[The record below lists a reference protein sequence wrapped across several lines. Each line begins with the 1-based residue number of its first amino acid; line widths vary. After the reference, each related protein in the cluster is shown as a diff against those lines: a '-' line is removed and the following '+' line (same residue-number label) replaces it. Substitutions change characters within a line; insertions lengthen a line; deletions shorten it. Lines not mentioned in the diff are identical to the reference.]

1 MLSNT
6 SLLFFFFL
14 ATLLPPSF
22 AQAPQ
27 PAQTPQPA
35 KSEVTTLRA
44 GTQLV
49 VVDVVVTDKSQNPI
63 LNLKAS
69 AFALLEGGK
78 QQQIKSFEEHTAP
91 TAKPGLPPIP
101 AFPPGIFSNYTPVPT
116 GGAVNVLLVDTLN
129 TPVLDQIYLHDQF
142 HKYLKT
148 AKPGAPMAIFGLTTK
163 LLLLQSFTSDPEL
176 LKAAINNKNI
186 KNSPL
191 IDRVSGGNST
201 LLSDQA
207 VGFAAIIQGANASSD
222 APLGTPGGFQQRI
235 IQDIQQFE
243 SQQNSFQLQLR
254 AKYTLDAINQLAR
267 YLEGI
272 PGRKNLIWFSGSFP
286 LDILPDSTVDD
297 PFMAVAS
304 SEDEYRETTNLLTRA
319 QVAVYPIDVRGAMTS
334 PNMDVSQSTAIY
346 QDDVLQIGADKRFAS
361 DQIKFHLENGSENLT
376 MIRMAE
382 DSGGY
387 AFINNNDLVGA
398 VSKAVAAGSHYYTLT
413 YSPTDTNW
421 NGNFRKIQVKL
432 QQSGV
437 TLAYRRGYYANDPNV
452 PIVTHLTNKTRKDS
466 ATAAP
471 RTDPMRVAMM
481 HGAPNPTEITLKA
494 RVLPAGT
501 EPETEL
507 AKDNTL
513 NPSSDTKGPYRRYA
527 IDIAADPSSINI
539 QRAPDGNYH
548 ALLQFLTYVYDQN
561 DNLINVVSNPVRA
574 TYSPTVYRQIL
585 HTGIPYHEEISVPLK
600 GAYFLRIGLHD
611 LATNHIGA
619 VEVPVDSVK
628 KLSPIT
634 ASALTESATPH
645 PIQK

>member
-1 MLSNT
+1 MLSNS
-6 SLLFFFFL
+6 SLLFLLFL
-14 ATLLPPSF
+14 TTLLPQFS
-22 AQAPQ
+22 AQTPQ
-27 PAQTPQPA
+27 PAQTPPPA
-35 KSEVTTLRA
+35 QSEVTTLRA

-49 VVDVVVTDKSQNPI
+49 VVDVVVTDKSQNPVR
-63 LNLKAS
+63 NLKAS
-69 AFALLEGGK
+69 DFALLEGGK
-78 QQQIKSFEEHTAP
+78 PQQIKSFEEHT
-91 TAKPGLPPIP
+91 TQSAKPIPPMP
-101 AFPPGIFSNYTPVPT
+101 VFPPGIFSNYSPAPT

-142 HKYLKT
+142 HKYINT
-148 AKPGAPMAIFGLTTK
+148 SKPGAPMAIFGLTTR
-163 LLLLQSFTSDPEL
+163 LLLLQSFTSDLEL

-191 IDRVSGGNST
+191 IDRVSGGNTT

-207 VGFAAIIQGANASSD
+207 TGFAATIKEANGASN
-222 APLGTPGGFQQRI
+222 APLGTPSGFQQRI
-235 IQDIQQFE
+235 IEDLQQFE
-243 SQQNSFQLQLR
+243 SQQTSFQLQLR

-286 LDILPDSTVDD
+286 LNILPDGTVDD
-297 PFMAVAS
+297 PFMSVAS

-346 QDDVLQIGADKRFAS
+346 QDDVLKFGADKRFAS

-376 MIRMAE
+376 MTRMAE

-387 AFINNNDLVGA
+387 AFINNNDLVDA
-398 VSKAVAAGSHYYTLT
+398 VNKAVAAGSHYYTLT

-421 NGNFRKIQVKL
+421 NGEFRKIQVKL

-437 TLAYRRGYYANDPNV
+437 SLAYRRGYYANDPNA
-452 PIVTHLTNKTRKDS
+452 PIVAHLTNKTRKDS

-471 RTDPMRVAMM
+471 HTDPMRVAMM

-494 RVLPAGT
+494 RVLPTST

-513 NPSSDTKGPYRRYA
+513 NPSSDVKGPYRRYT

-548 ALLQFLTYVYDQN
+548 ALLQFLTYVYDQ
-561 DNLINVVSNPVRA
+561 DGNLINVESNPVRG

-585 HTGIPYHEEISVPLK
+585 STGIPYHEEISVPLK
-600 GAYFLRIGLHD
+600 GDYSLRIGVHD

-619 VEVPVDSVK
+619 LEVPVDTIKNLPPVATAASTEPPAPAK
-628 KLSPIT
+628 K
-634 ASALTESATPH
+634 
-645 PIQK
+645 

>member
-1 MLSNT
+1 MLSNS
-6 SLLFFFFL
+6 SLLFLLFL
-14 ATLLPPSF
+14 ATILPQSS
-22 AQAPQ
+22 AQAPH
-27 PAQTPQPA
+27 PAQTPPPA
-35 KSEVTTLRA
+35 QSEVTTLRA

-49 VVDVVVTDKSQNPI
+49 VVDVVVTDKSQNPVR
-63 LNLKAS
+63 NLKAS
-69 AFALLEGGK
+69 DFALLEGGK
-78 QQQIKSFEEHTAP
+78 PQQIKSFEEHTAQS
-91 TAKPGLPPIP
+91 AKPIPPMP
-101 AFPPGIFSNYTPVPT
+101 VFPPGIFSNYSPAPT

-142 HKYLKT
+142 HKYINT
-148 AKPGAPMAIFGLTTK
+148 SKPGAPMAIFGLTTR

-191 IDRVSGGNST
+191 IDRVSGGNTT
-201 LLSDQA
+201 LISDQA
-207 VGFAAIIQGANASSD
+207 TGFAATINEVTGASN

-235 IQDIQQFE
+235 IEDLQQFE
-243 SQQNSFQLQLR
+243 SQQTSFQLQLR

-286 LDILPDSTVDD
+286 LDILPDGTVDD
-297 PFMAVAS
+297 PFMSVAS

-346 QDDVLQIGADKRFAS
+346 QDDVLTYGADKRFAS

-387 AFINNNDLVGA
+387 AFINNNDLVGS
-398 VSKAVAAGSHYYTLT
+398 VNKAVAAGSHYYTLT
-413 YSPTDTNW
+413 YSPSDTNW

-437 TLAYRRGYYANDPNV
+437 TLAYRRGYYANDPNA
-452 PIVTHLTNKTRKDS
+452 PIVTHLANKTRKDS
-466 ATAAP
+466 AAAAP

-481 HGAPNPTEITLKA
+481 RGAPDPTEITLKA
-494 RVLPAGT
+494 RVLPAST
-501 EPETEL
+501 EPETQL

-513 NPSSDTKGPYRRYA
+513 NPSSDVKGPYRRYS

-548 ALLQFLTYVYDQN
+548 ALLQFLTYVYDQ
-561 DNLINVVSNPVRA
+561 DGNLINIESNPVRA
-574 TYSPTVYRQIL
+574 TYSPSVYRQIL

-600 GAYFLRIGLHD
+600 GNYSLRIGVHD

-619 VEVPVDSVK
+619 LEVPVDAIKNLPPVATAASTEPPTPAK
-628 KLSPIT
+628 K
-634 ASALTESATPH
+634 
-645 PIQK
+645 

>member
-1 MLSNT
+1 MLSKI
-6 SLLFFFFL
+6 SLLFL
-14 ATLLPPSF
+14 LSSLTLLAQSPV
-22 AQAPQ
+22 QAPQ
-27 PAQTPQPA
+27 TAQ
-35 KSEVTTLRA
+35 SGVTLRA

-63 LNLKAS
+63 RNLKAS
-69 AFALLEGGK
+69 DFALLESGHP
-78 QQQIKSFEEHTAP
+78 QQIKSFEEHTVQA
-91 TAKPGLPPIP
+91 TKPIP
-101 AFPPGIFSNYTPVPT
+101 SMPVFPPGIFTNYSPAPT
-116 GGAVNVLLVDTLN
+116 GGAVNILLLDTLN

-148 AKPGAPMAIFGLTTK
+148 SKPGAPMVIFGLTTK

-176 LKAAINNKNI
+176 LKAVINNKNI

-201 LLSDQA
+201 LVSDQMA
-207 VGFAAIIQGANASSD
+207 GFAGSTQ
-222 APLGTPGGFQQRI
+222 LPGGDASGAFNLQVVK
-235 IQDIQQFE
+235 DIQQFE
-243 SQQNSFQLQLR
+243 AQQTSYQLQLR

-267 YLEGI
+267 YLAGI

-286 LDILPDSTVDD
+286 LDILPDGTIND
-297 PFMAVAS
+297 PFMTVAS
-304 SEDEYRETTNLLTRA
+304 SEDEYRQTTNLLTRA
-319 QVAVYPIDVRGAMTS
+319 QVAVYPIDVRGAMTT
-334 PNMDVSQSTAIY
+334 PNMDVSQSTGIY
-346 QDDVLQIGADKRFAS
+346 VDDPKRFAA
-361 DQIKFHLENGSENLT
+361 DQLKYHQETASENLT

-387 AFINNNDLVGA
+387 AFINNNDLVDA
-398 VSKAVAAGSHYYTLT
+398 VNKAVAAGSHYYTLT
-413 YSPTDTNW
+413 YSPADTNW

-437 TLAYRRGYYANDPNV
+437 TLAYRRGYYANDPNA
-452 PIVTHLTNKTRKDS
+452 PDTPSRFANKNKKDS

-471 RTDPMRVAMM
+471 TTDPMRVAMM
-481 HGAPNPTEITLKA
+481 RGAPAPTEIAVKA
-494 RVLPAGT
+494 RVLPAST

-513 NPSSDTKGPYRRYA
+513 NPSSDVKGPYCRYA

-548 ALLQFLTYVYDQN
+548 AFLQFLTYVYDQ
-561 DNLINVVSNPVRA
+561 DGNLINIESNPVRA

-585 HTGIPYHEEISVPLK
+585 HTGVPYHEEISVPLK
-600 GAYFLRIGLHD
+600 GPYFLRIGLHD

-619 VEVPVDSVK
+619 LEVPVDAIKNLPPVATAASTEPPSPAK
-628 KLSPIT
+628 K
-634 ASALTESATPH
+634 
-645 PIQK
+645 

>member
-6 SLLFFFFL
+6 SLLFLLFL
-14 ATLLPPSF
+14 ATLLPQSS

-27 PAQTPQPA
+27 LAQTPQPA
-35 KSEVTTLRA
+35 QSQVTTLRA

-63 LNLKAS
+63 RNLKAS
-69 AFALLEGGK
+69 DFALLEGG
-78 QQQIKSFEEHTAP
+78 QPQQIKSFEEHTSQ
-91 TAKPGLPPIP
+91 PGKPIP
-101 AFPPGIFSNYTPVPT
+101 SMPTFPPGIFSNYTPVPT
-116 GGAVNVLLVDTLN
+116 GGAVNILLVDTLN
-129 TPVLDQIYLHDQF
+129 TPALDQIRLHDQF

-148 AKPGAPMAIFGLTTK
+148 STPGAPIAIFGLTTK

-176 LKAAINNKNI
+176 LKAAVDKMNI

-191 IDRVSGGNST
+191 IARVDGGNT
-201 LLSDQA
+201 TNLSDQLA
-207 VGFAAIIQGANASSD
+207 SLHGDTALGNDTAPPRANSPASVD
-222 APLGTPGGFQQRI
+222 AQFIG
-235 IQDIQQFE
+235 DMKQFE
-243 SQQNSFQLQLR
+243 AQQTSFQLQLR
-254 AKYTLDAINQLAR
+254 AKYTLDAINELSR
-267 YLEGI
+267 YLAGI

-286 LDILPDSTVDD
+286 LNILPDETIID
-297 PFMAVAS
+297 PSMVVAS

-334 PNMDVSQSTAIY
+334 PNMDVSQSEPYT
-346 QDDVLQIGADKRFAS
+346 DNPTRFAS
-361 DQIKFHLENGSENLT
+361 DQLKFHRETALENLT

-382 DSGGY
+382 DSGGH
-387 AFINNNDLVGA
+387 AFINNNDLVDA
-398 VSKAVAAGSHYYTLT
+398 VNKAVAAGSHYYTLT
-413 YSPTDTNW
+413 YSPSDTNW

-437 TLAYRRGYYANDPNV
+437 TLAYRRGYYANDPNGPSV
-452 PIVTHLTNKTRKDS
+452 ATHLTSKTRKDS

-471 RTDPMRVAMM
+471 RTDPMHVAMM
-481 HGAPNPTEITLKA
+481 RGAPQPTEITLKA
-494 RVLPAGT
+494 RVLPAST
-501 EPETEL
+501 EPEAEL

-513 NPSSDTKGPYRRYA
+513 NPSSDVKGPYRRYA
-527 IDIAADPSSINI
+527 IDIAADPSSISI

-561 DNLINVVSNPVRA
+561 GNLLNVESNPVRA

-600 GAYFLRIGLHD
+600 GPYFIRIGLHD

-619 VEVPVDSVK
+619 VEVPVDAVK
-628 KLSPIT
+628 NLPPIAT
-634 ASALTESATPH
+634 AAYTEPPAPAR
-645 PIQK
+645 K

>member
-6 SLLFFFFL
+6 SLLFLLFL
-14 ATLLPPSF
+14 ATLLPQSS

-27 PAQTPQPA
+27 LAQTPQPA
-35 KSEVTTLRA
+35 QSQVTTLRA

-63 LNLKAS
+63 RNLKAS
-69 AFALLEGGK
+69 DFALLEGG
-78 QQQIKSFEEHTAP
+78 QPQQIKSFEEHTSQ
-91 TAKPGLPPIP
+91 PGKPIP
-101 AFPPGIFSNYTPVPT
+101 SMPTFPPGIFSNYTPVPT
-116 GGAVNVLLVDTLN
+116 GGAVNILLVDTLN
-129 TPVLDQIYLHDQF
+129 TPALDQIRLHDQF

-148 AKPGAPMAIFGLTTK
+148 STPGAPIAIFGLTTK

-176 LKAAINNKNI
+176 LKAAVDKMNI

-191 IDRVSGGNST
+191 IARVDGGNT
-201 LLSDQA
+201 TNLSDQLA
-207 VGFAAIIQGANASSD
+207 SLHGDTALGNDTAPPRANSPASVD
-222 APLGTPGGFQQRI
+222 AQFIG
-235 IQDIQQFE
+235 DMKQFE
-243 SQQNSFQLQLR
+243 AQQTSFQLQLR
-254 AKYTLDAINQLAR
+254 AKYTLDAINELSR
-267 YLEGI
+267 YLAGI

-286 LDILPDSTVDD
+286 LNILPDETIID
-297 PFMAVAS
+297 PSMVVAS

-334 PNMDVSQSTAIY
+334 PNMDVSQSEPYT
-346 QDDVLQIGADKRFAS
+346 DNPTRFAS
-361 DQIKFHLENGSENLT
+361 DQLKFHRETALENLT

-382 DSGGY
+382 DSGGH
-387 AFINNNDLVGA
+387 AFINNNDLVDA
-398 VSKAVAAGSHYYTLT
+398 VNKAAAAGSHYYTLT
-413 YSPTDTNW
+413 YSPSDTNW

-437 TLAYRRGYYANDPNV
+437 TLAYRRGYYANDPNGPSV
-452 PIVTHLTNKTRKDS
+452 ATHLTSKTRKDS

-471 RTDPMRVAMM
+471 RTDPMHVAMM
-481 HGAPNPTEITLKA
+481 RGAPQPTEITLKA
-494 RVLPAGT
+494 RVLPAST
-501 EPETEL
+501 EPEAEL

-513 NPSSDTKGPYRRYA
+513 NPSSDVKGPYRRYA
-527 IDIAADPSSINI
+527 IDIAADPSSISI

-561 DNLINVVSNPVRA
+561 GNLLNVESNPVRA

-600 GAYFLRIGLHD
+600 GPYFIRIGLHD

-619 VEVPVDSVK
+619 VEVPVDAVK
-628 KLSPIT
+628 NLPPIAT
-634 ASALTESATPH
+634 AAYTEPPAPAR
-645 PIQK
+645 K

>member
-6 SLLFFFFL
+6 SLLFLLFL
-14 ATLLPPSF
+14 ATLLPQSS

-27 PAQTPQPA
+27 LAQTPQPA
-35 KSEVTTLRA
+35 QSQVTTLRA

-63 LNLKAS
+63 RNLKAS
-69 AFALLEGGK
+69 DFALLEGG
-78 QQQIKSFEEHTAP
+78 QPQQIKSFEEHTSQ
-91 TAKPGLPPIP
+91 PGKPIP
-101 AFPPGIFSNYTPVPT
+101 SMPTFPPGIFSNYTPVPT
-116 GGAVNVLLVDTLN
+116 GGAVNILLVDTLN
-129 TPVLDQIYLHDQF
+129 TPALDQIRLHDQF

-148 AKPGAPMAIFGLTTK
+148 STPGAPIAIFGLTTK

-176 LKAAINNKNI
+176 LKAAVDKMNI

-191 IDRVSGGNST
+191 IARVDGGNT
-201 LLSDQA
+201 TNLSDQLA
-207 VGFAAIIQGANASSD
+207 SLHSDTALGNDTAPPRANSPASVD
-222 APLGTPGGFQQRI
+222 AQFIG
-235 IQDIQQFE
+235 DMKQFE
-243 SQQNSFQLQLR
+243 AQQTSFQLQLR
-254 AKYTLDAINQLAR
+254 AKYTLDAINELSR
-267 YLEGI
+267 YLAGI

-286 LDILPDSTVDD
+286 LNILPDETIID
-297 PFMAVAS
+297 PSMVVAS

-334 PNMDVSQSTAIY
+334 PNMDVSQSEPYT
-346 QDDVLQIGADKRFAS
+346 DNPTRFAS
-361 DQIKFHLENGSENLT
+361 DQLKFHRETALENLT

-382 DSGGY
+382 DSGGH
-387 AFINNNDLVGA
+387 AFINNNDLVDA
-398 VSKAVAAGSHYYTLT
+398 VNKAAAAGSHYYTLT
-413 YSPTDTNW
+413 YSPSDTNW

-437 TLAYRRGYYANDPNV
+437 TLAYRRGYYANDPNGPSV
-452 PIVTHLTNKTRKDS
+452 ATHLTSKTRKDS

-471 RTDPMRVAMM
+471 RTDPMHVAMM
-481 HGAPNPTEITLKA
+481 RGAPQPTEITLKA
-494 RVLPAGT
+494 RVLPAST
-501 EPETEL
+501 EPEAEL

-513 NPSSDTKGPYRRYA
+513 NPSSDVKGPYRRYA
-527 IDIAADPSSINI
+527 IDIAADPSSISI

-561 DNLINVVSNPVRA
+561 GNLLNVESNPVRA

-600 GAYFLRIGLHD
+600 GPYFIRIGLHD

-619 VEVPVDSVK
+619 VEVPVDAVK
-628 KLSPIT
+628 NLPPIAT
-634 ASALTESATPH
+634 AAYTEPPAPAR
-645 PIQK
+645 K

>member
-6 SLLFFFFL
+6 SPLFLLFL
-14 ATLLPPSF
+14 ATLLPQSS

-35 KSEVTTLRA
+35 QSEVTTLRA

-49 VVDVVVTDKSQNPI
+49 VVDVVVTDKGQNPI
-63 LNLKAS
+63 RNLKAS
-69 AFALLEGGK
+69 DFTLLDGGHP
-78 QQQIKSFEEHTAP
+78 QQIKSFEEHAAA
-91 TAKPGLPPIP
+91 TAKPGLPPLP
-101 AFPPGIFSNYTPVPT
+101 AFPPGIFSNYTPVPA
-116 GGAVNVLLVDTLN
+116 GGAVNILLVDSLN
-129 TPVLDQIYLHDQF
+129 TPALDQIRLHDQF

-148 AKPGAPMAIFGLTTK
+148 STPGAPMAIFGLTTK

-176 LKAAINNKNI
+176 LKTAIDKMNI

-191 IDRVSGGNST
+191 IARTDGGNT
-201 LLSDQA
+201 TNLSDE
-207 VGFAAIIQGANASSD
+207 FASLHGGTALGNDTAPPKANSAASVE
-222 APLGTPGGFQQRI
+222 AQTI
-235 IQDIQQFE
+235 AAMKQFE
-243 SQQNSFQLQLR
+243 AQQTSFQLQLR
-254 AKYTLDAINQLAR
+254 AKYTLDAINELSR
-267 YLEGI
+267 YLAGI

-286 LDILPDSTVDD
+286 LDILPDETISD
-297 PFMAVAS
+297 PSMVVAS

-334 PNMDVSQSTAIY
+334 PNMDVSESEPYT
-346 QDDVLQIGADKRFAS
+346 DNPTRFAS
-361 DQIKFHLENGSENLT
+361 DQLKFHRDTALENLT

-382 DSGGY
+382 DSGGH
-387 AFINNNDLVGA
+387 AFINDNDLADA
-398 VSKAVAAGSHYYTLT
+398 VNKSVAAGSHYYTLT
-413 YSPTDTNW
+413 YSPSDTSW

-437 TLAYRRGYYANDPNV
+437 TLAYRRGYYANDPNA
-452 PIVTHLTNKTRKDS
+452 PNKPSLLASKTKKSS

-471 RTDPMRVAMM
+471 PTDPMRVAMM
-481 HGAPNPTEITLKA
+481 YGAPDPTEITLKA

-513 NPSSDTKGPYRRYA
+513 NPSSDVKGPYRRYA
-527 IDIAADPSSINI
+527 IDIAADPSSISI
-539 QRAPDGNYH
+539 QRAPDGNYN

-561 DNLINVVSNPVRA
+561 GNLINVESNPVRA

-585 HTGIPYHEEISVPLK
+585 RTGIPYHEEISVPLK
-600 GAYFLRIGLHD
+600 GAYFIRVGLHD

-619 VEVPVDSVK
+619 LEVPVDSVK
-628 KLSPIT
+628 NLSPIT

-645 PIQK
+645 SIQK

>member
-6 SLLFFFFL
+6 SLLFLLFL
-14 ATLLPPSF
+14 ATFLPQSS

-27 PAQTPQPA
+27 PAQTPPPA
-35 KSEVTTLRA
+35 QSEVTTLRA
-44 GTQLV
+44 GAQLV
-49 VVDVVVTDKSQNPI
+49 VVDVVVTDKSQNPVRN
-63 LNLKAS
+63 LNAS
-69 AFALLEGGK
+69 DFALLESGHP
-78 QQQIKSFEEHTAP
+78 QQIKSFEEHTAQS
-91 TAKPGLPPIP
+91 AKPIPPMP
-101 AFPPGIFSNYTPVPT
+101 VFPPGIFTNYSPAPI
-116 GGAVNVLLVDTLN
+116 GSAVNILLVDTLN

-142 HKYLKT
+142 HKYINT
-148 AKPGAPMAIFGLTTK
+148 SKPGAPMAIFGLTTK

-201 LLSDQA
+201 QVSDDMTDFKNSA
-207 VGFAAIIQGANASSD
+207 
-222 APLGTPGGFQQRI
+222 GGI
-235 IQDIQQFE
+235 YDPHTIPAIQQFE
-243 SQQNSFQLQLR
+243 AQQTSFQLQLR

-267 YLEGI
+267 YLAGM

-286 LDILPDSTVDD
+286 LDVLPDGTISD
-297 PFMAVAS
+297 PFMTVAS

-334 PNMDVSQSTAIY
+334 PNMDVSQSTEIY
-346 QDDVLQIGADKRFAS
+346 QDNIKRFAA
-361 DQIKFHLENGSENLT
+361 DQLKFHLENGSENLT
-376 MIRMAE
+376 MTRMAE

-387 AFINNNDLVGA
+387 AFINNNDLVDA
-398 VSKAVAAGSHYYTLT
+398 VNKAVAAGSHYYTLT

-437 TLAYRRGYYANDPNV
+437 TLAYRRGYFANDPNTPV
-452 PIVTHLTNKTRKDS
+452 TTHLANKTRKDS

-481 HGAPNPTEITLKA
+481 RGAPDPTEITLKA
-494 RVLPAGT
+494 RVLPAST
-501 EPETEL
+501 EPETQL

-513 NPSSDTKGPYRRYA
+513 NPSSDVKGPYRRYS

-548 ALLQFLTYVYDQN
+548 ALLQFLTYVYDQ
-561 DNLINVVSNPVRA
+561 DGNLINIESNPVRA
-574 TYSPTVYRQIL
+574 TYSPSVYRQIL

-600 GAYFLRIGLHD
+600 GAYSLRIGLHD

-619 VEVPVDSVK
+619 VEVPVDAVK
-628 KLSPIT
+628 NLPPIT
-634 ASALTESATPH
+634 ASAATEPLAPA
-645 PIQK
+645 KK